1 MDSYAPLLEKLRLP
15 QPSLQRFAVAS
26 IFSKLRSAPKHLD
39 SDSAPG
45 REAIS
50 QCLLHSSPAVVDQS
64 VRELCRLVK
73 ESHTDV
79 SRALIEL
86 QAALEG
92 SESRF
97 VDVFVKGLGFLVHF
111 GFRKHNGSWQFG
123 SAEAHP
129 FVKVLSCRVDVQAQL
144 LHQIPLFMVQNKSL
158 GMEAVCKFL
167 SPFVNYSILKTQF
180 SDSSSL
186 LFARSLMSSIMSVCC
201 SYPHEAMPILAL
213 LIRSLKYVPRMTL
226 EDFWN
231 FIHLVESL
239 VDACTVVLRFVVN
252 KGSHL
257 KMEAQQSSIEL
268 LDTVLCLYA
277 CLDRHVCGC
286 ERILELSRYL
296 LSVQKDLGMQYV
308 PKLSSAFSPLF
319 TILTKSELEHEQL
332 LILKLLVSL
341 LRWKAEREYANR
353 ATTRVPSEEL
363 LFVFPALSLMSS
375 PSKSIKRAATEL
387 LSMLEKLL
395 VTLLVTTKDEVE
407 ERGFQFPSIR
417 TPGSIVVQLL
427 EKLWF
432 QGRSSLSRG
441 FFLDFAL
448 YGQSNSKDDN
458 NLPRKCWTSKLR
470 EYSLWI
476 VERRKSLLPLT
487 QFEELF
493 VKEMPFLVGAIT
505 SIMVVHHSL
514 GTDAVELLAAIGTL
528 DPKIGFQ
535 LLLLVLFYCNIFSRK
550 EVQRQDMV
558 LKLLGLLPSIASH
571 SAMVPFIVE
580 TISPMLRK
588 DSNLVLYATATR
600 LLCQTWEIND
610 RAFGSLQR
618 VLLPEGFSDFN
629 HEGEIC
635 LSLSASIRDVCR
647 KDADRG
653 VDLILSVSSCIE
665 SPDPINQALGLQGLA
680 HLCEADVIDF
690 YTAWDVIA
698 ENPLDYSASPV
709 LANSLCKLLRWGAI
723 DAEVYPEASKNIIG
737 ILLALGTSTSP
748 SHDLRWAKAKA
759 SAFDA
764 LAQYEVSLLER
775 NYQDFKEKSTSVL
788 FTEKDVDVLS
798 AIKDFLVKI
807 IFHEHSN
814 RRRLVKEKKV
824 AGSKIEKLLDVFPRL
839 VFSSG
844 IRSNV
849 RQLPAAALLCHSFS
863 SRKGNDPTRRTQE
876 EHTSYENAMREIG
889 DSLQLSRNIAMALL
903 ALESWKA
910 FMERWIKSEVLSSD
924 VRDTAVISEKTSK
937 VANEILKRII
947 HVAEEA
953 LPRCAEN
960 MALAIGA
967 LCMVLP
973 QAAHAVKSTASK
985 FLLNWLFQHEHELH
999 QWPSAISLGIISRC
1013 LHVTDHK
1020 LKFQIISGLLEVLS
1034 VTKSTLV
1041 KGACGVGLGYSSHDL
1056 LSGVGIVDKS
1066 NLGGDKQTTKIKE
1079 VELLGTIV
1087 RSLSLMICQLTGS
1100 SKDVFEDLF
1109 QLVPLHSSGISV
1121 DSQLLH
1127 KNGDPE
1133 DDVWGVAGLV
1143 VGLANTIIALCKV
1156 GAYDAVLKIKSL
1168 ISSWFPHGNSV
1179 LQCSGSFDEVSIR
1192 VLSVGSCLALPT
1204 MTLFCHRLE
1213 LVDGDELD
1221 HLISAYKE
1229 IISELLPVKRSCTS
1243 HLNLL
1248 MASCIGAGNL
1258 LAGILNEGVHSIE
1271 VAHVQDLLELFK
1283 RCYSNPYSPL
1293 IHFGGMLG
1301 VVTAMG
1307 VGVGSLFDLHP
1318 TISSVQT
1325 EHDLKETSH
1334 LLGPLLSSRVC
1345 EPLLTSIIQELYL
1358 VAQNS
1363 DDKKLQQYAAWALSF
1378 LRYNIW
1384 SKQFPNLRNLN
1395 ETDVSDSRSLPQNFP
1410 MDGVGMRLCNWLMQL
1425 NLSETGTATHTET
1438 LVTTLRCLSQAPRL
1452 PSLDWGAII
1461 RRCMRYEDQV
1471 AELLP
1476 PSSALRKGIV
1486 REECLKFSLAH
1497 ANQFDQLLIFLDELS
1512 DISRF
1517 RTLGLNLQSCLLTHL
1532 AGLMK
1537 VFSNARVEK
1546 LFNDMKIYMSSFY
1559 LDQLLYNY
1567 EKHLLCIACWK
1578 GLYQCID
1585 EANLNSLEC
1594 IAHIEDFMVVLFT
1607 MLPTLS
1613 SSTNKEVDEVQS
1625 AKEWSEAIRCLS
1637 KARQT
1642 WLLNFL
1648 QISCED
1654 LVPKDQKL
1662 FEVLKKMKAKANL
1675 IRNGSLPMSELGKMK
1690 TLMLNLKS
1698 QDVWDVLVEVVAAL
1712 QIAEG
1717 NVKRQWVVDA
1727 VEISCVSVHPST
1739 AIQFLALLSSCFSKY
1754 MPLLILDPQNVLN
1767 NLPVTLNSLLS
1778 TSAWS
1783 SIAESVASRLFA
1795 LTERIYL
1802 ATQTPNVDGTHSSQP
1817 IDESEIDAATSLLHV
1832 THNTCVSLK
1841 DFLPFGEQLRLANM
1855 NIIT

>member
-1 MDSYAPLLEKLRLP
+1 MDSYAPFLEKLRLP

-39 SDSAPG
+39 SDSASG

-73 ESHTDV
+73 ESHIDV

-97 VDVFVKGLGFLVHF
+97 VDVFVKGLGFLVQF

-123 SAEAHP
+123 SAETHP

-180 SDSSSL
+180 SDSSSS
-186 LFARSLMSSIMSVCC
+186 LFARNLMSSIMSVCC

-213 LIRSLKYVPRMTL
+213 LIQSLKYVPRRTL

-239 VDACTVVLRFVVN
+239 VDACTVMLRFVVN
-252 KGSHL
+252 NGSHL

-268 LDTVLCLYA
+268 LDTVLSLYA

-308 PKLSSAFSPLF
+308 PKLSSAFPPLF

-341 LRWKAEREYANR
+341 LRWKAECEYANR

-363 LFVFPALSLMSS
+363 LFVFPAISLMSS
-375 PSKSIKRAATEL
+375 PSKSIKGAATEL

-395 VTLLVTTKDEVE
+395 VRLIVTTKDEVE

-432 QGRSSLSRG
+432 QGRSSLSSG

-458 NLPRKCWTSKLR
+458 DLPRKCWTSKLR

-493 VKEMPFLVGAIT
+493 VKEMSFLVGAIT

-550 EVQRQDMV
+550 DVQRQDMV
-558 LKLLGLLPSIASH
+558 LKLLGLLPSLASH

-588 DSNLVLYATATR
+588 DSKPVLYATATR

-610 RAFGSLQR
+610 RAFGSLQG
-618 VLLPEGFSDFN
+618 VLLPKGFSDFN
-629 HEGEIC
+629 REGEIC

-653 VDLILSVSSCIE
+653 VDLILSVSACIE
-665 SPDPINQALGLQGLA
+665 SPDPINQALGFQGLA

-698 ENPLDYSASPV
+698 ENPLDYSANPV

-737 ILLALGTSTSP
+737 ILLAVGTSTSP
-748 SHDLRWAKAKA
+748 SHDLQWSKAKA

-775 NYQDFKEKSTSVL
+775 NFQDFKEKSTSVL
-788 FTEKDVDVLS
+788 FTEKNVDVLS

-814 RRRLVKEKKV
+814 RRRLVKEKRV

-844 IRSNV
+844 VRSNV

-863 SRKGNDPTRRTQE
+863 SRKGNDPTRRTRD

-910 FMERWIKSEVLSSD
+910 FMERWLKSEVLSSD
-924 VRDTAVISEKTSK
+924 VRDTVVISEKTSK
-937 VANEILKRII
+937 AANEILKRII

-999 QWPSAISLGIISRC
+999 QWSSAISLGIISRC

-1020 LKFQIISGLLEVLS
+1020 LKFQIVSGLLEVLS

-1056 LSGVGIVDKS
+1056 FSGVGIVDKS

-1100 SKDVFEDLF
+1100 SKDMFEDLF
-1109 QLVPLHSSGISV
+1109 ALVPVHSSGISV

-1143 VGLANTIIALCKV
+1143 LGLANTIGALYKI

-1179 LQCSGSFDEVSIR
+1179 RSGSFDEVSIR

-1229 IISELLPVKRSCTS
+1229 IISDLLPVKRSCTS
-1243 HLNLL
+1243 HQNLL

-1271 VAHVQDLLELFK
+1271 VARVQDLLELFK

-1307 VGVGSLFDLHP
+1307 VGVGSLFDVHP

-1378 LRYNIW
+1378 LRHNIW
-1384 SKQFPNLRNLN
+1384 SKEFPNLRNL
-1395 ETDVSDSRSLPQNFP
+1395 ETDVSDSRSSPQNFP
-1410 MDGVGMRLCNWLMQL
+1410 TDGVGMRLCNWLMQL

-1471 AELLP
+1471 AELVP

-1517 RTLGLNLQSCLLTHL
+1517 RTLELNLQSCLLTHL

-1559 LDQLLYNY
+1559 SDQLLYNY
-1567 EKHLLCIACWK
+1567 EKHLLCISCWK
-1578 GLYQCID
+1578 GLYQCLD

-1613 SSTNKEVDEVQS
+1613 SSTNKEVDEIHS
-1625 AKEWSEAIRCLS
+1625 TKEWSEAIRCLS

-1648 QISCED
+1648 QISSDD

-1662 FEVLKKMKAKANL
+1662 FEVLKKMKAKAKL
-1675 IRNGSLPMSELGKMK
+1675 TRNGSLPMSELGKMK

-1717 NVKRQWVVDA
+1717 NVKRQWVVDV

-1739 AIQFLALLSSCFSKY
+1739 AIQFVALLSSSFSKY
-1754 MPLLILDPQNVLN
+1754 MPLLTLDPQNVLN
-1767 NLPVTLNSLLS
+1767 NLPVTLNSLLY

-1783 SIAESVASRLFA
+1783 SIAESVASCLFA
-1795 LTERIYL
+1795 STERIYL
-1802 ATQTPNVDGTHSSQP
+1802 ATQSPNVDGTHGSQP
-1817 IDESEIDAATSLLHV
+1817 IDESEIDAATSLLDV